1 MFSVSLEWLIAVIT
15 IVILLLG
22 TGMRVFFQWRKSLL
36 FFKDSNEKLN
46 ELDQKI
52 EEALMQEQQVQPS
65 FKQLKKKYKT
75 YLQSKESEL

>member
-46 ELDQKI
+46 VLDQKI